1 MVARVCLVSGGTGG
15 HLLPAI
21 VLARA
26 LRERGHEPLLI
37 TEGREVEREI
47 LRRELPEV
55 APSSGAISS
64 GVIAG
69 GGRGASGRTGI
80 DEATLPA
87 ATGKLSLP
95 FWLARATL
103 TARRMLQ
110 EHAVDCVVSTGGRP
124 SLPVGLAAKSLG
136 LPLYLL
142 EQNAVT
148 GRVNRWLSPFA
159 ARIYHGLPVVTPL
172 GKRGLV
178 TGTPLRAQ
186 FARIDAK
193 ACREALGLPATAPVV
208 LVTGGSQG
216 ARALNET
223 VPAALCRL
231 PFPIHVLHLAG
242 LGRDEDV
249 RRRYAQGE
257 GRIVAHVRPVAFD
270 MDRMFG
276 AADLVVCRGGGT
288 TVAELCATGRPALI
302 VPYPHHKDRQQLRNA
317 EVLVRVGAAVV
328 VEESALDEGRLAET
342 LAGLLRDRPRL
353 AAMGAAAAAL
363 RVADPTG
370 MILRDMGLLDD
381 VVDAEPV
388 VVPPAGSASAG
399 SQSEG
404 AQPIGPRAEG
414 PLAGGVR

>member
-47 LRRELPEV
+47 LRRELPDG
-55 APSSGAISS
+55 ALSSGS
-64 GVIAG
+64 VPG
-69 GGRGASGRTGI
+69 GSRGEPRRPGI
-80 DEATLPA
+80 EEVTLPA
-87 ATGKLSLP
+87 AAGRFSMP

-124 SLPVGLAAKSLG
+124 SLPVGLAAKSLR

-159 ARIYHGLPVVTPL
+159 TRIYHGLPTVTPP

-193 ACREALGLPATAPVV
+193 ACREALGLPADGLVV

-288 TVAELCATGRPALI
+288 TVAELTAAGRPAVI

-328 VEESALDEGRLAET
+328 VEEAALDEGRLAET
-342 LAGLLRDRPRL
+342 LAGLLRDRSRL

-363 RVADPTG
+363 RVVDPTG
-370 MILRDMGLLDD
+370 MILRDMGLLAD
-381 VVDAEPV
+381 VVGEKPV
-388 VVPPAGSASAG
+388 VLPSAGSASAG
-399 SQSEG
+399 SAPAGSQSEG
-404 AQPIGPRAEG
+404 SQSVGPRAEG